1 MKIVFMGTPDFAV
14 PSMRKLAAEH
24 EVIGVITAPDNPAG
38 RGKKLRE
45 SAVKAAAKELGLH
58 VLQPTNLK
66 DEDFIEELR
75 GLEADLFVVV
85 AFRMLPTQVWSIPP
99 KGTINL
105 HGSLLPDYRGAAPI
119 NRAIMNGEKETGLT
133 TFFINENIDTGA
145 IIDNV
150 TCSIGENE
158 TAGELHDKMMELG
171 ADLLVETVGKIE
183 SGTAISKPQ
192 PESGEMKAA
201 PKIFKEDCQINW
213 GQTAQVVHDH
223 IRGLSPYPAAY
234 TLVTGADYERMKVFD
249 SRVSELKASLPPG
262 SVEASKHKMF
272 VHTIDHLVELKDV
285 QVPGKNRMSI
295 EAFLN
300 GYQPDDSF
308 KFMS

>member
-14 PSMRKLAAEH
+14 PSLKKLASDH
-24 EVIGVITAPDNPAG
+24 EVVGVITAPDKRAG

-45 SAVKAAAKELGLH
+45 SAVKAVANELGLR
-58 VLQPTNLK
+58 VLQPANLK
-66 DEDFIEELR
+66 DEDFIEKLQSL
-75 GLEADLFVVV
+75 GADLFVVV
-85 AFRMLPTQVWSIPP
+85 AFRMLPTQVWSIPS

-119 NRAIMNGEKETGLT
+119 NRAIMNGEKQTGLT

-150 TCSIGENE
+150 VCTIDENE
-158 TAGELHDKMMELG
+158 TAGKLHDKMMDLG
-171 ADLLVETVGKIE
+171 ADLLSETVGKIE
-183 SGTAISKPQ
+183 SGTAVSMPQ
-192 PESGEMKAA
+192 PKSGELKAA
-201 PKIFKEDCQINW
+201 PKIFKEDCQISW
-213 GQTAQVVHDH
+213 GQTAQIVHDH

-234 TLVTGADYERMKVFD
+234 TLVTGVDYERMKIFE
-249 SRVSELKASLPPG
+249 SRVTDLNASLPPG
-262 SVEASKHKMF
+262 TVEASKHKLF
-272 VHTIDHLVELKDV
+272 VHTADCLVEIKEV
-285 QVPGKNRMSI
+285 QVPGKKRMSI

-308 KFMS
+308 KFHS